1 MRENQNT
8 KKTISSSLQGYIQRF
23 NELRSVF
30 DSMPDGVVAIL
41 DQELNIATAN
51 QAIAKMLHVTLKEV
65 IGKKSV
71 EIFKKNIPGLIEVIE
86 KTIKDKKGVRNYT
99 IEFVKSSG
107 ELTSFLV
114 STTIIDEISAEDTGI
129 VLILHDVS
137 EVTRLRRI
145 ALQMQR
151 YGEVIGKSQKMRDI
165 YTLIESIKDYNT
177 SILVVGE
184 TGTGKELIA
193 RTIHRMSNRKNKP
206 FVPVNCS
213 ALPDNLIESELFGY
227 VKGAFT
233 GATSDRAG
241 RFEVANGG
249 TLFLDEIG
257 TLSMSTQ
264 IKLLR
269 VLQERVV
276 ERLGSSK
283 SIPIDVRIITA
294 TNRDLMELAAKNE
307 FREDLY
313 YRIKVL
319 QINVPPLRDRKED
332 IILLV
337 DYFITKLN
345 RYYNKNIVG
354 ISPSAQ
360 ELLINY
366 QWPGNVRELEN
377 AIEHAFVLTEGALLE
392 GKNLPPELRHANNDG
407 APPPPPRED
416 ITEEEENIKRALY
429 TEKGNISK
437 AAKLLGMHR
446 STLWRKMR
454 EFRIEKG
461 FGRRLQ

>member
-1 MRENQNT
+1 MQNSR
-8 KKTISSSLQGYIQRF
+8 KRQPSKLFSLAEYTQKF
-23 NELRSVF
+23 DELRTIF
-30 DSMPDGVVAIL
+30 DNMPDGVVAIL
-41 DQELNIATAN
+41 DQQLNIATAN
-51 QAIAKMLHVTLKEV
+51 RAIAEMLNVSLQDV
-65 IGKKSV
+65 IGKKSTD
-71 EIFKKNIPGLIEVIE
+71 IFQKNIPGLVEVIK
-86 KTIKDKKGVRNYT
+86 KTIEDKKGVRNYT
-99 IEFVKSSG
+99 IEFIKPSG

-114 STTIIDEISAEDTGI
+114 STTIITEVSETDTGI

-151 YGEVIGKSQKMRDI
+151 YGEIIGKSHKMKEI

-233 GATSDRAG
+233 GADSDRAG
-241 RFEVANGG
+241 RFEVAKGG

-257 TLSMSTQ
+257 TLSMRTQ

-313 YRIKVL
+313 YRIKVM

-332 IILLV
+332 INLLV

-345 RYYNKNIVG
+345 RYYNKNVVG
-354 ISPSAQ
+354 VSPSAQ
-360 ELLINY
+360 QLLTNY
-366 QWPGNVRELEN
+366 LWPGNVRELEN
-377 AIEHAFVLTEGALLE
+377 AIEHAFVLTAGALLE
-392 GKNLPPELRHANNDG
+392 EKNLPPELRHAQSNG
-407 APPPPPRED
+407 TPLPPVEED
-416 ITEEEENIKRALY
+416 PSGEEEEIRRALLA
-429 TEKGNISK
+429 ERGNISE
-437 AAKLLGMHR
+437 AAKILGMHR
-446 STLWRKMR
+446 ATLWRKMR
-454 EFRIEKG
+454 EFRIAKG
-461 FGRRLQ
+461 FGKTV

>member
-1 MRENQNT
+1 MRENQKT
-8 KKTISSSLQGYIQRF
+8 KKTIPSSLQGYIQRF
-23 NELRSVF
+23 DELRSVF
-30 DSMPDGVVAIL
+30 DSMPDGVIAIL

-51 QAIAKMLHVTLKEV
+51 QAIAEMLHVTLKDV
-65 IGKKSV
+65 IGRKSTD
-71 EIFKKNIPGLIEVIE
+71 IFQKNIPGLVEVIE

-99 IEFVKSSG
+99 IEFIKPSG

-114 STTIIDEISAEDTGI
+114 STTIIEEISAEDTGI

-137 EVTRLRRI
+137 EVTRLRRF

-151 YGEVIGKSQKMRDI
+151 YGEIIGKSQKMRDI

-233 GATSDRAG
+233 GADSDRAG
-241 RFEVANGG
+241 RFEVAKGG

-257 TLSMSTQ
+257 TLSMRTQ

-294 TNRDLMELAAKNE
+294 TNRDLMELAAKYE

-313 YRIKVL
+313 YRIKVM

-332 IILLV
+332 INLLV

-345 RYYNKNIVG
+345 RYYNKNVVG
-354 ISPSAQ
+354 VSPSAQ
-360 ELLINY
+360 QLLTNY
-366 QWPGNVRELEN
+366 LWPGNVRELEN
-377 AIEHAFVLTEGALLE
+377 AIEHAFVLTAGALLE
-392 GKNLPPELRHANNDG
+392 EKNLPPELRHAQSNG
-407 APPPPPRED
+407 TPIPPVEED
-416 ITEEEENIKRALY
+416 PSGEEEEIRRALLA
-429 TEKGNISK
+429 ERGNISE
-437 AAKLLGMHR
+437 AAKILGIHR
-446 STLWRKMR
+446 ATLWRKMR
-454 EFRIEKG
+454 EFRIAKG
-461 FGRRLQ
+461 FGKKV

>member
-1 MRENQNT
+1 MTELKT
-8 KKTISSSLQGYIQRF
+8 KNSPSSLSNYVNRF
-23 NELRSVF
+23 DELRSVF
-30 DSMPDGVVAIL
+30 DNMPDGVVAIL

-51 QAIAKMLHVTLKEV
+51 KAIAEMLHVSLQDV
-65 IGKKSV
+65 IGKKST
-71 EIFKKNIPGLIEVIE
+71 ELFKKNIPGLSEVIK

-99 IEFVKSSG
+99 IEFIKPNG

-114 STTIIDEISAEDTGI
+114 STTIIEEIGAVDTGI

-137 EVTRLRRI
+137 EVTRLRKI

-151 YGEVIGKSQKMRDI
+151 YGEIIGKSKNMKEI

-177 SILVVGE
+177 SILILGE
-184 TGTGKELIA
+184 TGTGKELMA
-193 RTIHRMSNRKNKP
+193 RTIHRKSNRGDKP
-206 FVPVNCS
+206 FVPVSCS
-213 ALPDNLIESELFGY
+213 ALPDNLIESELFGH

-233 GATSDRAG
+233 GADTERAG

-249 TLFLDEIG
+249 TLFLDEVG
-257 TLSMSTQ
+257 TLSLETQ

-283 SIPIDVRIITA
+283 NIPVNVRIISA
-294 TNRDLMELAAKNE
+294 TNRDLVELAAKNE

-313 YRIKVL
+313 YRLKVM
-319 QINVPPLRDRKED
+319 QVNIPPLRDRNED
-332 IILLV
+332 IPLLV

-354 ISPSAQ
+354 VSPSAK

-366 QWPGNVRELEN
+366 LWPGNIRELEN

-392 GKNLPPELRHANNDG
+392 ERNLPLELRHANSNG
-407 APPPPPRED
+407 TPPPPSEENPSED
-416 ITEEEENIKRALY
+416 EEEIKRALFA
-429 TEKGNISK
+429 ERGNVSK
-437 AAKLLGMHR
+437 AAKTLGMHR
-446 STLWRKMR
+446 ATLWRKMR

-461 FGRRLQ
+461 FGKNV